1 MHKSAGVPR
10 GRLSSDCCLLTAK
23 IRQAAISKS
32 MQNIAKP
39 KCLGARGS
47 INLVMVPIVSLTPR
61 IMTHCTVSYKYTGP
75 IACLMSHIAFRKN
88 AKAAYCQGGVFTYNQ
103 VLTHAARAAAKL
115 LRPEP
120 FARAA
125 RGHQG
130 CLKRRA

>member
-75 IACLMSHIAFRKN
+75 IACLTLPFAKTRKQRTAKGAFSPITR
-88 AKAAYCQGGVFTYNQ
+88 CL
-103 VLTHAARAAAKL
+103 LTLRARLRNYSDQSLSRAPRAAT
-115 LRPEP
+115 
-120 FARAA
+120 
-125 RGHQG
+125 RG
-130 CLKRRA
+130 A